1 MEEVKHAVAYR
12 KCRDSG
18 HSVDDVYAKIISIAS
33 NARRCYAAD
42 DAKVKGLSD
51 AEFATMMFLDGCF
64 LLWLMAG
71 SADDPLLRRCAIS
84 AGPSFLKDIS
94 MLENQI
100 PWLVLEALME
110 FWPVDVDSFVYA
122 KMMDGFLLR
131 AKGKMVPSWIMRSQ
145 RFLHTF
151 LEKCRHVVVPGQNTN
166 TEGEAKSITSH
177 GRNFRPPH
185 LLGLMRFI
193 LMHGMPPQ
201 ERGSEDRD
209 NSDERWPTIV
219 SSSALDLAQIGVK
232 VTVST
237 AGRFADMNVRK
248 KCVFGELSLSPVFIN
263 DVIACYLVNL
273 VALEAAGASTASS
286 FMSDGY
292 VVSSYLSVLAM
303 LMDGEQDVHE
313 LRRRGVLSS
322 HFSNTQMLAFF
333 KGFGQHLRLG
343 YNYFCIVGDIE
354 EYMRRRPVRIAVHK
368 FVYNNYKIIVAVL
381 SIASVLVGIFK
392 AIYSLKQQPY

>member
-1 MEEVKHAVAYR
+1 
-12 KCRDSG
+12 
-18 HSVDDVYAKIISIAS
+18 
-33 NARRCYAAD
+33 
-42 DAKVKGLSD
+42 
-51 AEFATMMFLDGCF
+51 
-64 LLWLMAG
+64 
-71 SADDPLLRRCAIS
+71 
-84 AGPSFLKDIS
+84 
-94 MLENQI
+94 
-100 PWLVLEALME
+100 
-110 FWPVDVDSFVYA
+110 
-122 KMMDGFLLR
+122 
-131 AKGKMVPSWIMRSQ
+131 
-145 RFLHTF
+145 
-151 LEKCRHVVVPGQNTN
+151 
-166 TEGEAKSITSH
+166 
-177 GRNFRPPH
+177 
-185 LLGLMRFI
+185 
-193 LMHGMPPQ
+193 
-201 ERGSEDRD
+201 
-209 NSDERWPTIV
+209 
-219 SSSALDLAQIGVK
+219 
-232 VTVST
+232 
-237 AGRFADMNVRK
+237 
-248 KCVFGELSLSPVFIN
+248 VFIN